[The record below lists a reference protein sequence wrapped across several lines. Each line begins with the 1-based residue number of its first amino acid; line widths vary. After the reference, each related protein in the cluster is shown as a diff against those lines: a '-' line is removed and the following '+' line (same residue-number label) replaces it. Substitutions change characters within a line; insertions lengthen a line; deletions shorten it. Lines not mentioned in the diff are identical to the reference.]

1 MNNRTPGTEQTPT
14 RPANKG
20 QLFIYSIIFI
30 TGFLAGVAFT
40 VFKGTTIGPQQM
52 AAAPAGQET
61 SQTAETRQALLNLE
75 AEVTANPANFEAWT
89 RLGHLYY
96 DTEQPAKAIAA
107 YSKALELHKGDANLL
122 TDLGVMYRKT
132 NQFQK
137 AIESFDRAIK
147 EDPSHIPSRYNKGIV
162 MMYDLSD
169 VNGAIASWE
178 GLLRIDPQAK
188 TASGESIRDLVDK
201 MKAGQNPAK

>member
-1 MNNRTPGTEQTPT
+1 MNNRNPGTEPKPP
-14 RPANKG
+14 RPAKPG
-20 QLFIYSIIFI
+20 QLLIYSIIFI
-30 TGFLAGVAFT
+30 AGFLAGIAFT
-40 VFKGTTIGPQQM
+40 VWKGPTVGPQQM
-52 AAAPAGQET
+52 AAAPSGQET
-61 SQTAETRQALLNLE
+61 AQTAETRQALLTLE
-75 AEVTANPANFEAWT
+75 AEVTANPADFDAWT

-96 DTEQPAKAIAA
+96 DTDQPAKAIAA
-107 YSKALELHKGDANLL
+107 YGKALELHRGDANLL

-147 EDPSHIPSRYNKGIV
+147 EDPTHIPSRYNKGIV

-169 VNGAIASWE
+169 VSGAIASWE
-178 GLLRIDPQAK
+178 GLLRIEPQAK

-201 MKAGQNPAK
+201 MQAGQAPAK

>member
-1 MNNRTPGTEQTPT
+1 MNNRNPGTEQKPP
-14 RPANKG
+14 RPANPG
-20 QLFIYSIIFI
+20 QLLIYSVIFI
-30 TGFLAGVAFT
+30 AGFLAGIAFT
-40 VFKGTTIGPQQM
+40 VFKGTTVGPQPM
-52 AAAPAGQET
+52 AAAPADQET
-61 SQTAETRQALLNLE
+61 TQTAETRQALVNLE
-75 AEVTANPANFEAWT
+75 AEVTANPANFDAWT

-96 DTEQPAKAIAA
+96 DTDQPTKAIAA
-107 YSKALELHKGDANLL
+107 YNKSLELQKGDANLL

-137 AIESFDRAIK
+137 AIECFDRAMK

-169 VNGAIASWE
+169 VSGAIASWE
-178 GLLRIDPQAK
+178 GLLRIDPRAK

-201 MKAGQNPAK
+201 MKAGQTPAK

>member
-1 MNNRTPGTEQTPT
+1 MNNRTPATEQIPP
-14 RPANKG
+14 RQAGKG
-20 QLFIYSIIFI
+20 QLLIYSVIFI
-30 TGFLAGVAFT
+30 AGFLAGVAFT

-52 AAAPAGQET
+52 AAAPAGQEIIQ
-61 SQTAETRQALLNLE
+61 SAETRQTLLNLE
-75 AEVTANPANFEAWT
+75 AEVTANPADFEAWT

-96 DTEQPAKAIAA
+96 DTDQPAKAIAA
-107 YSKALELHKGDANLL
+107 YGKSLELHKGDANLL

-137 AIESFDRAIK
+137 AIEYFDRAIK

-162 MMYDLSD
+162 MMYDLRD

-178 GLLRIDPQAK
+178 GLLTIDPRAK
-188 TASGESIRDLVDK
+188 TANGESIRDLVDK
-201 MKAGQNPAK
+201 MKAEQSPAQ

>member
-1 MNNRTPGTEQTPT
+1 MYCTENTPNSPS

-20 QLFIYSIIFI
+20 QLLIYSVIFI
-30 TGFLAGVAFT
+30 AGFLAGVAFT
-40 VFKGTTIGPQQM
+40 VFKGTTIVPEQM
-52 AAAPAGQET
+52 AAAPAGQKT
-61 SQTAETRQALLNLE
+61 TQTAETRQALLNLE

-96 DTEQPAKAIAA
+96 DTDQPTKAIAA
-107 YSKALELHKGDANLL
+107 YGKSLELHKGDANLL

-132 NQFQK
+132 NQFEK

-162 MMYDLSD
+162 MMYDLSN
-169 VNGAIASWE
+169 VNGAVASWE
-178 GLLRIDPQAK
+178 GLLKIDPQAK
-188 TASGESIRDLVDK
+188 TANGESIRDLVNK
-201 MKAGQNPAK
+201 MKAGQTPAQ